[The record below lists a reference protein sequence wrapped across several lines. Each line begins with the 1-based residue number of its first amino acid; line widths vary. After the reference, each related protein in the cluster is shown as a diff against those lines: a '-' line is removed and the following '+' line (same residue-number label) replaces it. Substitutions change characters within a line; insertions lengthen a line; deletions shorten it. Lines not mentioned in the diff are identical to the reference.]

1 MTEIGQQGRLSTGN
15 LPEEPCKVRLVR
27 YRLSGNYRF
36 DCGAISWRQALGFG
50 GISDQGVV
58 PSIDLAELVEGEA
71 VYWYD
76 SRTRDIIYSK
86 GNRFFATLA
95 GEVHAF
101 SLPVSAG
108 WRPLLATRLSR
119 RLSRLDMANVVLNRD
134 RSGLVVLYRG
144 RLFFY
149 DLETR
154 RGQSTGALRLCRNV
168 LRGGIAVTDSGIYF
182 GEYGPNP
189 RRLSVPVWRS
199 TDDGRSWDIV
209 YEFPAGSIKH
219 VHGVYADPFTDRF
232 WLSTGDSDG
241 ECFLVSADRDF
252 RNVEYFGD
260 GGQAWRLVSLI
271 FEPEKILWGM
281 DSQLATVRL
290 QEFDRGTG
298 ALQSIGTFPGP
309 VWYSKRLLDGW
320 TVLQTT
326 VEPGPQVASDHAHLF
341 ISRDCRRWT
350 EIARFRKDFW
360 KMPYFKF
367 GALAFADGPQTS
379 MEFAMFGEGLVGA
392 DGRCLVARLSAEP
405 QHHLIPTAQVSAPH
419 GGALLGPI

>member
-1 MTEIGQQGRLSTGN
+1 M
-15 LPEEPCKVRLVR
+15 
-27 YRLSGNYRF
+27 
-36 DCGAISWRQALGFG
+36 
-50 GISDQGVV
+50 V
-58 PSIDLAELVEGEA
+58 PSVEIVELVEGEA

-76 SRTRDIIYSK
+76 SQTRDIIYSK
-86 GNRFFATLA
+86 GNRFFATLG
-95 GEVHAF
+95 GEVHTF

-108 WRPLLATRLSR
+108 WRPFLATRLTR

-144 RLFFY
+144 HLFFY

-154 RGQSTGALRLCRNV
+154 SVRITGALRLCRNV
-168 LRGGIAVTDSGIYF
+168 LRGGIAVTHSGIYF
-182 GEYGPNP
+182 GEYGANP
-189 RRLSVPVWRS
+189 RRQSVPVWRS
-199 TDDGRSWDIV
+199 TDDGRSWGIV
-209 YEFPAGSIKH
+209 YEFPAGSIRH
-219 VHGVYADPFTDRF
+219 VHGVYADPFTDRL
-232 WLSTGDSDG
+232 WLATGDRDG
-241 ECFLVSADRDF
+241 ECFLVSADREF

-260 GGQAWRLVSLI
+260 GSQTWRLVSLI

-281 DSQLATVRL
+281 DSQRATVKL
-290 QEFDRGTG
+290 QEFDRATG
-298 ALQSIGTFPGP
+298 ALQSIRGFPGP
-309 VWYSKRLLDGW
+309 VWYAKSLLDGW

-326 VEPGPQVASDHAHLF
+326 VEPGPKVSDHAHLF

-350 EIARFRKDFW
+350 EVARFRKDCW

-405 QHHLIPTAQVSAPH
+405 QATERHLIQTAQISAPQV
-419 GGALLGPI
+419 GALLSPF